1 MIYHLGKYMIY
12 ENEIVTFQ
20 KIRMRVLMSMIYS
33 SEGRRKEKTKK
44 KKEIKLFININ
55 KNSSLKLM

>member
-44 KKEIKLFININ
+44 KKRLNSLLILIKIQV
-55 KNSSLKLM
+55 